1 MGSFFFLR
9 SSSYL
14 RARDQPK
21 KDAGAARRRIN
32 GDNTFI
38 TTQSELLKAAT

>member
-21 KDAGAARRRIN
+21 KDAGA
-32 GDNTFI
+32 GDVLMVI
-38 TTQSELLKAAT
+38 TLLLQLSQSELLAAM